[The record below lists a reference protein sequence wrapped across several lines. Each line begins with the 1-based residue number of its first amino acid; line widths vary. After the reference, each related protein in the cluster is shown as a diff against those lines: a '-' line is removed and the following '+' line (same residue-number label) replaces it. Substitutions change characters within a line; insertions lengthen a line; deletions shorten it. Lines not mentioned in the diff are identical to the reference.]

1 MAGTN
6 TDNSVMQNQPAYS
19 PEGDANFEPSYLQG
33 ALTPAPEAK
42 PENVPAPD
50 ASSAFAPTQQTGDS
64 QLTQG
69 QQLQN
74 AIQSGS
80 DQAAASTAINLDG
93 GCSWFGRSCWSE
105 AFWCWTSWTALLE
118 SCKPNSCKR
127 TTSLDRH
134 SKHSRFAFRLQRMP
148 SVQFS

>member
-80 DQAAASTAINLDG
+80 DQAAAQQPVQVSQKLPLLQSILMGAVHGLAGAAGAKHFGAGLAGRRCWRVASRTAAKG
-93 GCSWFGRSCWSE
+93 
-105 AFWCWTSWTALLE
+105 
-118 SCKPNSCKR
+118 
-127 TTSLDRH
+127 
-134 SKHSRFAFRLQRMP
+134 QR
-148 SVQFS
+148 V